1 MTSLLLLYGTFMVIS
16 LSGAL
21 SPGPLTAMAISEGAR
36 AGRWSGVRL
45 AVGHGLIELPLVFGI
60 AYGLGVWLRGPVVS
74 GVVAVVGAAVL
85 LWMGYGLVAGVLRGQ
100 MHLAGPSGTN
110 TPDAPGAMRWGHIP
124 GGVALTIFN
133 PYWIVWWATV
143 GAAYVSRATNLT
155 AALPAI
161 GGLALTHWLTDLG
174 WLGGLSLLVG
184 SGSGLIGDRGYRAVL
199 LVCGGFLLFCGVSL
213 AWGGVG
219 FLLGR

>member
-1 MTSLLLLYGTFMVIS
+1 MTNLLLLYGTFMVIS

-45 AVGHGLIELPLVFGI
+45 AVGHGLIEIPLVFGI
-60 AYGLGVWLRGPVVS
+60 AYGLGAWLRGPVVS
-74 GVVAVVGAAVL
+74 GVVAVVGAGVL
-85 LWMGYGLVAGVLRGQ
+85 LWMGYGLVSGALRGQ
-100 MHLAGPSGTN
+100 MRLSDASDAP
-110 TPDAPGAMRWGHIP
+110 APGAMRWGHIP
-124 GGVALTIFN
+124 GGMALTFFN
-133 PYWIVWWATV
+133 PYWVIWWATV
-143 GAAYVSRATNLT
+143 GAAYVSRATALT

-174 WLGGLSLLVG
+174 WLGGLSMLVG

-199 LVCGGFLLFCGVSL
+199 LVCGGFLLFFGAYL
-213 AWGGVG
+213 AWSGAG